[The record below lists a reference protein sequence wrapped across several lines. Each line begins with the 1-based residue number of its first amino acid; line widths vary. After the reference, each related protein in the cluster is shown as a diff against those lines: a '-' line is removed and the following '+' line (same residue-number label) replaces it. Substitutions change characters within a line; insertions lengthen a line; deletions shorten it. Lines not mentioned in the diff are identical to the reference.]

1 METFFLNLGLSYT
14 WSKALPFIIFILLGI
29 FVGLFLFKRSKSVV
43 MKIVSIITIF
53 IPFGIYFA
61 INPIYDGDFNNTA
74 RIVERTADMSE
85 LNGTKLVVI
94 SLPGCRFC
102 KESIPLLKEVKER
115 HKNIEV
121 EYVVVSSNSSDLK
134 FYLETSKGVFPVRL
148 AENVEAMGRIATDDQ
163 GYSRFPTFV
172 LVNNDKKMD
181 TWNWSTN
188 TFGIS
193 ALDKVVGS
201 FK

>member
-61 INPIYDGDFNNTA
+61 INPIYEGDFSNTA

-94 SLPGCRFC
+94 SLPGCRYC
-102 KESIPLLKEVKER
+102 KESIPFLKEVKER

-121 EYVVVSSNSSDLK
+121 EYVVTSSDSSTME

-148 AENVEAMGRIATDDQ
+148 AENVEAMSKVATSPD
-163 GYSRFPTFV
+163 GYASFPTFV
-172 LVNNDKKMD
+172 LVKDNKPLQ
-181 TWNWSTN
+181 TWNNN